1 VLRVRPILH
10 GPDDPFVPA
19 KDLAAFEDEMRQ
31 AKVDWQLVKYGG
43 AVHSFTE
50 KHARDNTLAR
60 AAYNPVADR

>member
-1 VLRVRPILH
+1 VA
-10 GPDDPFVPA
+10 A

-50 KHARDNTLAR
+50 VNAGANNLQG
-60 AAYNPVADR
+60 AAYNEKADRRSWQAMKDFFAEILK